1 MAKITR
7 RSDQFFFPLACV
19 NCRAP
24 TEWACPIN
32 VCRGW
37 DLLFVGG
44 WECIVVA
51 VPVCDAC
58 RARRVRGGRIALA
71 AVVIVV
77 GVLIGMIRMFFR
89 SSLGSF
95 GGAVV
100 MASTAGLV
108 ATVWYAR
115 NRMNRDLDRALL
127 GVRDAGLN
135 PATHEVTLWFRDP
148 PALGDNASPAA
159 TAGYADLAELESR
172 SAEALIAPHRKPA
185 LAALEAEEVR
195 LNVRLRPVV
204 IAAGALA
211 LASTTHLL
219 LSGQVLVEPNQRGG
233 FDLPLWP
240 TMALI
245 AAMLLG
251 LGGLSV
257 VMTGDRIVRSFWG
270 LRKTLD
276 RRTTVIRKH
285 VSNGLHLIDT
295 RGTRLWV
302 TKYVANFDRLR
313 AECQLR
319 TDVLAVPATGAG
331 TPAR

>member
-77 GVLIGMIRMFFR
+77 GLLIGMIRMFFR
-89 SSLGSF
+89 SALASV
-95 GGAVV
+95 GGAIVLV
-100 MASTAGLV
+100 STAGLV

-127 GVRDAGLN
+127 GVCGAGIN
-135 PATHEVTLWFRDP
+135 PATNEATLWFRDP
-148 PALGDNASPAA
+148 PALGENAGHAA
-159 TAGYADLAELESR
+159 TVGYAELAKEEGR
-172 SAEALIAPHRKPA
+172 SVEMLIAPHRTPA
-185 LAALEAEEVR
+185 LAVLEAEDVR
-195 LNVRLRPVV
+195 LQVRLRPVV

-219 LSGQVLVEPNQRGG
+219 LSGQVLVEPNHRGG

-240 TMALI
+240 TMALT
-245 AAMLLG
+245 AVMLLG

-257 VMTGDRIVRSFWG
+257 IMTGDGIVRSFWG

-285 VSNGLHLIDT
+285 ASNGLHLIDA

-313 AECQLR
+313 AECRLR
-319 TDVLAVPATGAG
+319 TDVLAAPATGAG
-331 TPAR
+331 APAR

>member
-1 MAKITR
+1 MAKLTR
-7 RSDQFFFPLACV
+7 RSDQFFFPSACV
-19 NCRAP
+19 NCQAP
-24 TEWACPIN
+24 TDWACPIN
-32 VCRGW
+32 ACRGW
-37 DLLFVGG
+37 DMLFVGG
-44 WECIVVA
+44 WECIAVP

-58 RARRVRGGRIALA
+58 RAARVRGGRIALT
-71 AVVIVV
+71 AVVLVTGLLV
-77 GVLIGMIRMFFR
+77 GLIRMFFR
-89 SSLGSF
+89 SALASV
-95 GGAVV
+95 GGAIVL
-100 MASTAGLV
+100 ASTAGLV

-148 PALGDNASPAA
+148 PALGDDAGSAA
-159 TAGYADLAELESR
+159 TTGYSDLAEAESR
-172 SAEALIAPHRKPA
+172 SAEALIAPHRTPA
-185 LAALEAEEVR
+185 LAGLEAEDVR
-195 LNVRLRPVV
+195 LQVRSRPVV
-204 IAAGALA
+204 IAAGTLA
-211 LASTTHLL
+211 LAFTTHLL
-219 LSGQVLVEPNQRGG
+219 VSGQVLVEPNQRGG

-245 AAMLLG
+245 AVMLLG

-285 VSNGLHLIDT
+285 ASNGLHLVDA

-302 TKYVANFDRLR
+302 TKYVAHFDRLR
-313 AECQLR
+313 AECRLR
-319 TDVLAVPATGAG
+319 TDVLAAPAAGAG
-331 TPAR
+331 APAR